1 MRTPPRAA
9 QFIAQIAADAKTC
22 ATQRCEMSAKDKR
35 DRRIDARD
43 KRVVLTMDDLA
54 AAMKDYGMNAKK
66 PPYFAGGVALAAA
79 AAAAADARGG
89 GGGGER
95 TVCGKK
101 LPPSPTRDGGDGDG
115 GDGRGDG
122 GEGTASKRPRRSR
135 R

>member
-1 MRTPPRAA
+1 
-9 QFIAQIAADAKTC
+9 
-22 ATQRCEMSAKDKR
+22 MSAKDKR

-54 AAMKDYGMNAKK
+54 AAMKDYGVDAKK

-115 GDGRGDG
+115 GDGGDGGGYG
-122 GEGTASKRPRRSR
+122 GEGTAGKRPRRSR
-135 R
+135 RCAAPARHESGSIDWSRSKTEDEI